1 MSLDHARFAVSRLN
15 VVIEHYEGFVET
27 GRVTLSPGD
36 VQYHERKLDIMR
48 GFRQDI
54 RNHVNN
60 NSPTLQAVSSL
71 SNNNNNSNN

>member
-15 VVIEHYEGFVET
+15 VVIEQHERYVET
-27 GRVTLSPGD
+27 VRATLSPGD
-36 VQYHERKLDIMR
+36 VQHRERKLDIMR

-71 SNNNNNSNN
+71 SNNNNSNN